1 MNDSKISVRYAKAL
15 FESALE
21 KKILDQIRN
30 DMVDLQSVSRVPE
43 FQKLL
48 FSRIIKESQKNR
60 ILEELLK
67 NWAQSLTMSFI
78 SLLIRNGREQ
88 YIPAIAR
95 NFSDLYRHHKGI
107 KAATFITAAPVS
119 DAIKERV
126 EKVIKE
132 TIKSQVEMKSECN
145 EDLIGGFIIRIE
157 NRQYDAS
164 VASSLKSVKKKL
176 LN

>member
-21 KKILDQIRN
+21 MKILDQVKK
-30 DMVDLQSVSRVPE
+30 DMVDVQIISRVPE

-48 FSRIIKESQKNR
+48 LSPIIKESQKNR

-67 NWAQSLTMSFI
+67 KRTQSLTMSFM
-78 SLLIRNGREQ
+78 SLLVKNGREQ

-95 NFSDLYRHHKGI
+95 NFADLYRHHKGI
-107 KAATFITAAPVS
+107 KAATFITAVPVS
-119 DAIKERV
+119 DTTKEMVEKIIKEAMN
-126 EKVIKE
+126 
-132 TIKSQVEMKSECN
+132 SGVEMKSESN

>member
-21 KKILDQIRN
+21 EKILDQVRN
-30 DMVDLQSVSRVPE
+30 DMVEVQIISPLPE

-48 FSRIIKESQKNR
+48 HSRIIKESQKNR

-67 NWAQSLTMSFI
+67 KRAQSLTMSFM
-78 SLLIRNGREQ
+78 SLVIKNGREQ

-95 NFSDLYRHHKGI
+95 NFADLYRHHKGI

-119 DAIKERV
+119 DDIKERV
-126 EKVIKE
+126 EKVIME
-132 TIKSQVEMKSECN
+132 ATKSEVEMKGETDK
-145 EDLIGGFIIRIE
+145 DLIGGFIIRIE

-164 VASSLKSVKKKL
+164 VASSLKRVKKKL

>member
-21 KKILDQIRN
+21 NEMLELVRN
-30 DMVDLQSVSRVPE
+30 DMIEVQTISRVPE
-43 FQKLL
+43 FQQLL
-48 FSRIIKESQKNR
+48 LSRIIKESEKNR
-60 ILEELLK
+60 IVEELLK
-67 NWAQSLTMSFI
+67 ERTQSLTMSLM
-78 SLLIRNGREQ
+78 SLLIKNGREQ

-95 NFSDLYRHHKGI
+95 NFGELFQNHKGI

-119 DAIKERV
+119 DAVKARV
-126 EKVIKE
+126 EKVFKE
-132 TIKSQVEMKSECN
+132 VMKSEIEMLCESN
-145 EDLIGGFIIRIE
+145 DDLIGGFIVRVD

-164 VASSLKSVKKKL
+164 VASSLKRVKKEL

>member
-21 KKILDQIRN
+21 NEILEQVRN
-30 DMVDLQSVSRVPE
+30 DMVEIQTISRVPE

-48 FSRIIKESQKNR
+48 DSRIIKESEKNR
-60 ILEELLK
+60 IVEELLK
-67 NWAQSLTMSFI
+67 NRTQSLTMSLL
-78 SLLIRNGREQ
+78 SLLIKNGREQ

-95 NFSDLYRHHKGI
+95 NYGDLFRHHTGI

-119 DAIKERV
+119 DMIKERV
-126 EKVIKE
+126 EKVFKE
-132 TIKSQVEMKSECN
+132 AMKSELEMLCESN
-145 EDLIGGFIIRIE
+145 EDLIGGFIVRVD

-164 VASSLKSVKKKL
+164 VASSLKCVKKKL

>member
-15 FESALE
+15 YESALE
-21 KKILDQIRN
+21 KGILDNVRD
-30 DMVDLQSVSRVPE
+30 DMVDVQALSLVPD

-48 FSRIIKESQKNR
+48 LSPVIKESKKNK
-60 ILEELLK
+60 IIEVLLSEK
-67 NWAQSLTMSFI
+67 VHSLTLSFM

-95 NFSDLYRHHKGI
+95 NFSELYRSHKGI
-107 KAATFITAAPVS
+107 RSATFITAAPVS
-119 DAIKERV
+119 DAVKSRV
-126 EKVIKE
+126 EKVIE
-132 TIKSQVEMKSECN
+132 EAIKSPVEMKTESN

-164 VASSLKSVKKKL
+164 VASSLKRVKKEL
-176 LN
+176 LK

>member
-21 KKILDQIRN
+21 KKILDQVRD
-30 DMVDLQSVSRVPE
+30 DMADVQAISHVPE

-48 FSRIIKESQKNR
+48 HSRIIKESQKKR
-60 ILEELLK
+60 ILEEILK
-67 NWAQSLTMSFI
+67 NRVQSLTMSFM
-78 SLLIRNGREQ
+78 SLLIKNGREQ

-95 NFSDLYRHHKGI
+95 NFADLCRHHKGI

-119 DAIKERV
+119 DDIKVRV
-126 EKVIKE
+126 EKAIMK
-132 TIKSQVEMKSECN
+132 TLKSQVELKSESN

-164 VASSLKSVKKKL
+164 VASSLKSIKKKL
-176 LN
+176 MN

>member
-15 FESALE
+15 FESALDYN
-21 KKILDQIRN
+21 ILDQIRN
-30 DMVDLQSVSRVPE
+30 DMVDVQTISLVPE

-48 FSRIIKESQKNR
+48 LSPIINESQKNK

-67 NWAQSLTMSFI
+67 SRAQSLTMSFM

-95 NFSDLYRHHKGI
+95 NFADLYRHHKGI
-107 KAATFITAAPVS
+107 KAATFITATQVS
-119 DAIKERV
+119 DAIEKRV
-126 EKVIKE
+126 EKIIKE
-132 TIKSQVEMKSECN
+132 AMKSEVEMKSESN

-164 VASSLKSVKKKL
+164 VASSLKRVKKKL

>member
-21 KKILDQIRN
+21 KKILDQVRN
-30 DMVDLQSVSRVPE
+30 DMEGIQSISHVPE

-48 FSRIIKESQKNR
+48 HSRIIKESQKNR
-60 ILEELLK
+60 IMEELLK
-67 NWAQSLTMSFI
+67 NRVQSLTMSFM
-78 SLLIRNGREQ
+78 SLLIDNGREQ
-88 YIPAIAR
+88 YIYDIAR
-95 NFSDLYRHHKGI
+95 NFNDLYRHHKGI

-126 EKVIKE
+126 EKIIEEAMNSK
-132 TIKSQVEMKSECN
+132 IEMKSESN

-157 NRQYDAS
+157 HRQYDAS
-164 VASSLKSVKKKL
+164 VASSLKSVKEKL